1 MASRPGPVIAAWLVV
16 AAIGCAALGCAT
28 DPPPPLPVRPV
39 DKNVVVAWTIEDG
52 LYDNGLARSTEIVT
66 VRYEGEGG
74 LTEIQDY
81 GRIYRG
87 DQRPRVPKIFRR
99 RLTAA
104 QMDELQHTMTA
115 LELPDVNR
123 RQEKPGLVPWTMW
136 GICVPV
142 TRGTQCGQ
150 LLLDEW
156 REIGG
161 APQLFTLLE
170 SFRRDARF
178 HPDK

>member
-1 MASRPGPVIAAWLVV
+1 MASCRGPVLAAWLVV
-16 AAIGCAALGCAT
+16 VVVGGAALGCAT
-28 DPPPPLPVRPV
+28 DPPPPLPVRPI
-39 DKNVVVAWTIEDG
+39 DKNVVVSWTIEDG
-52 LYDNGLARSTEIVT
+52 LYDNGLARSTEVVT
-66 VRYEGEGG
+66 VRYQGEGG
-74 LTEIQDY
+74 QIDIQDF

-87 DQRPRVPKIFRR
+87 DQRPRAPANFRR
-99 RLTAA
+99 KLTAA
-104 QMDELQHTMTA
+104 QMDQLQHTMTA
-115 LELPDVNR
+115 LELPDANR

-150 LLLDEW
+150 LLIDEW

-161 APQLFTLLE
+161 APELFALLQ
-170 SFRRDARF
+170 SFRRETRL

>member
-16 AAIGCAALGCAT
+16 AALGGAAVGCAT
-28 DPPPPLPVRPV
+28 DPPPPLPVRPI

-52 LYDNGLARSTEIVT
+52 LYDNGLARATEIVT

-87 DQRPRVPKIFRR
+87 DQRTRVPKIFRR
-99 RLTAA
+99 RLTAT

-136 GICVPV
+136 GLCVPV

-156 REIGG
+156 RDIGG
-161 APQLFTLLE
+161 APQLFTLLQ
-170 SFRRDARF
+170 SFRRDAHL
-178 HPDK
+178 HPEK